1 MSIKTSNTLYGIAII
16 VVIGVLLGF
25 VSYTF
30 PIQTPVQ
37 QAHVNGNTAEVVT
50 FPAKT
55 TTTTTTVST
64 PKTDNCGCCA
74 ERRVPLQ
81 RQKQQARE
89 REQKRQQIAGVNAQ
103 TSKN

>member
-30 PIQTPVQ
+30 PIQTPGQ

-55 TTTTTTVST
+55 TVTITTVST

-74 ERRVPLQ
+74 ERRVRLQ